1 MMVTTASLLVL
12 QLTTSAA
19 DGAWRAGCDDRQLRQ
34 LDAVAAAVLTGANRF
49 PDDSGESAASQ
60 PARCGLAA
68 LAELA
73 QRGWREA
80 RRLAP
85 LGGDRKLLGPVNK
98 VVEELESLKPGP
110 LALEAEYA
118 QTAVRAAVSAAQD
131 ERPELE
137 LFLTHARDL
146 AERLAQRGRRA
157 SWPRPFNLLAGEL
170 WLEVDR
176 YEEARQAYERAASV
190 DPSPLALVGL
200 AESLARLDRRAE
212 SCRAVR
218 RVKGAEGQV
227 LDAAQRIL
235 AACR

>member
-1 MMVTTASLLVL
+1 MVTAAWLLFL
-12 QLTTSAA
+12 QLTTSAGDA
-19 DGAWRAGCDDRQLRQ
+19 AWRAGCDDRQLRQ
-34 LDAVAAAVLTGANRF
+34 LDEIAAAVLTGANRF
-49 PDDSGESAASQ
+49 PDDSGESAARQ
-60 PARCGLAA
+60 PPRCGLAA

-73 QRGWREA
+73 ERGWREA

-85 LGGDRKLLGPVNK
+85 LGGDTKLLGPVDK
-98 VVEELESLKPGP
+98 AIEALDSLNQGP

-131 ERPELE
+131 ERSEME

-146 AERLAQRGRRA
+146 SERLVQRGRRA

-176 YEEARQAYERAASV
+176 YQEARQAYERAASV

-200 AESLARLDRRAE
+200 AESLARLNRRDDA
-212 SCRAVR
+212 CRAVR
-218 RVKGAEGQV
+218 RVKGAQGQV
-227 LDAAQRIL
+227 LDAAQRVI